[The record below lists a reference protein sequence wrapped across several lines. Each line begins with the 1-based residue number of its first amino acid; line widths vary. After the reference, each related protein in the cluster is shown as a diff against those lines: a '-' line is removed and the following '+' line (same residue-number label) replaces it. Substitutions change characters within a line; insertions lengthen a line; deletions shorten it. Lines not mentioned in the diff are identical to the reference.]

1 MQLSLLYCTISLVLF
16 YDLFFLVQMASVK
29 DPVFPGGSFSPGD
42 FQDVPLFNNTG
53 SPVGGDTVQGEQNL
67 ASADNEHAG
76 LFSCPVECY
85 VNTFQ
90 RDCNLERHM
99 KYGRCNFLEERHSVL
114 DKAKILYAEKLQEG
128 SSAQTFIAG
137 SERSEPSVQALP
149 QGWALRSTNKAARFS
164 AKQKAYL
171 DEKFKIGE
179 QTGFKADPT
188 HVAQDMRNA
197 N

>member
-1 MQLSLLYCTISLVLF
+1 MG
-16 YDLFFLVQMASVK
+16 SVK
-29 DPVFPGGSFSPGD
+29 DPVFPESSFSPGD

-149 QGWALRSTNKAARFS
+149 QGWALRSMKKAAY
-164 AKQKAYL
+164 Q

-179 QTGFKADPT
+179 QTGFKADPAQ
-188 HVAQDMRNA
+188 VAQDMRHA
-197 N
+197 KQEDGSHRFTVDES

>member
-1 MQLSLLYCTISLVLF
+1 MQ
-16 YDLFFLVQMASVK
+16 
-29 DPVFPGGSFSPGD
+29 
-42 FQDVPLFNNTG
+42 
-53 SPVGGDTVQGEQNL
+53 
-67 ASADNEHAG
+67 
-76 LFSCPVECY
+76 
-85 VNTFQ
+85 
-90 RDCNLERHM
+90 
-99 KYGRCNFLEERHSVL
+99 YGRCKFLEERHSVL

-179 QTGFKADPT
+179 QTGFKADPA